1 MSITLPAV
9 ISAAASL
16 ARPPEVSPPL
26 LNPDPQDLKKVII
39 MITRDISK
47 DDRKLLS
54 TFGVVKYYD
63 DQVHLNLPLSQ
74 MSFDY
79 LVVDMRN
86 QTDRLFYQKS
96 VLGNT
101 DYHQVLYKWSFEND
115 MGLSFESEFSAFPG
129 NQASKLAYDQLLC
142 SPPITEPSACL
153 SFLGA
158 VASCAKS

>member
-1 MSITLPAV
+1 MSISLPAV
-9 ISAAASL
+9 ISAVAGLASV
-16 ARPPEVSPPL
+16 PEVSPPL

-39 MITRDISK
+39 MITRDVSK
-47 DDRKLLS
+47 EDRKLLS
-54 TFGVVKYYD
+54 SFGVVKDYD
-63 DQVHLNLPLSQ
+63 DRVHLNLSLPA
-74 MSFDY
+74 MAFDY
-79 LVVDMRN
+79 LIVDMREKS
-86 QTDRLFYQKS
+86 DRLFYQKS

-101 DYHQVLYKWSFEND
+101 DYHQVLYKWSFETD
-115 MGLSFESEFSAFPG
+115 MGLSFESEFSTFPV